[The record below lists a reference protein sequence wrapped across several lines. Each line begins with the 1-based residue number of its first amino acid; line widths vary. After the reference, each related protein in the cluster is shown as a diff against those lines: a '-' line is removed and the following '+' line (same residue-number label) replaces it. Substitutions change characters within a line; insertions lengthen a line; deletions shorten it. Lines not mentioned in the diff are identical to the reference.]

1 MSRLFKEIVDQNLA
15 REERI
20 LISERRAKDKLS
32 NNFDKQANDLK
43 IDVNL
48 ALNQSEQRKRENK
61 NLRFSHIFTYEDLE
75 LKMFY

>member
-48 ALNQSEQRKRENK
+48 ALNQSEQRKSFNTTEK
-61 NLRFSHIFTYEDLE
+61 VSCSQ
-75 LKMFY
+75 K